1 MKAIDGYSAHADQQG
16 LINFVKG
23 IKHKPADIR
32 LVHGE
37 EHAKQ
42 AL

>member
-1 MKAIDGYSAHADQQG
+1 MKRW
-16 LINFVKG
+16 
-23 IKHKPADIR
+23 PRDIR

-42 AL
+42 ALEEKREALR